1 MTIMKHN
8 KKQESNTSKG
18 FSLIELIIVMTILG
32 IIIAASSA
40 RLRDITV
47 NARIGSAVNQI
58 TTDID
63 LVKTM
68 SMGKRKQIKI
78 IFNLDNNGNYN
89 ETYTIYEAGEIYTDY
104 PGSNNGVISLS
115 DSDNS
120 GVNITSVNLDNSNS
134 NVLTFT
140 KWGNCLQSGTIILND
155 TREIHIKEITG
166 YWEIIN
172 S

>member
-1 MTIMKHN
+1 MKHYKN
-8 KKQESNTSKG
+8 QELQTSKG

-47 NARIGSAVNQI
+47 NARISSAVNQI

-63 LVKTM
+63 QAKTM

-78 IFNLDNNGNYN
+78 IFNQNN
-89 ETYTIYEAGEIYTDY
+89 ESYTIYESGQVYTDY
-104 PGSNNGVISLS
+104 PGSDNGVVSLS
-115 DSDNS
+115 DSNSS
-120 GVNITSVNLDNSNS
+120 GVDITSINLDGS

-140 KWGNCLQSGTIILND
+140 KWGNCMQSGTIILND
-155 TREIHIKEITG
+155 TREIHIKELTG
-166 YWEIIN
+166 YWEVIN

>member
-1 MTIMKHN
+1 MTIMKHYKN
-8 KKQESNTSKG
+8 QELQTTKG

-47 NARIGSAVNQI
+47 NARISSAVNQI

-63 LVKTM
+63 QAKTM

-78 IFNLDNNGNYN
+78 IFNQNN
-89 ETYTIYEAGEIYTDY
+89 ESYTIYKSGHVYTDY
-104 PGSNNGVISLS
+104 PGSDNGVVSLS
-115 DSDNS
+115 DSNSS
-120 GVNITSVNLDNSNS
+120 GVDITSINLDGS

-140 KWGNCLQSGTIILND
+140 KWGNCMQSGTIILND
-155 TREIHIKEITG
+155 TREIHIKELTG
-166 YWEIIN
+166 YWEVIN

>member
-1 MTIMKHN
+1 MKHYKN
-8 KKQESNTSKG
+8 QELQTSKG

-47 NARIGSAVNQI
+47 NARISSAVNQI

-63 LVKTM
+63 QAKTM

-78 IFNLDNNGNYN
+78 IFNQNN
-89 ETYTIYEAGEIYTDY
+89 ESYTIYKSGQVYTDY
-104 PGSNNGVISLS
+104 PGSDNGVVSLS
-115 DSDNS
+115 DSNSS
-120 GVNITSVNLDNSNS
+120 GVDITSINLDGS

-140 KWGNCLQSGTIILND
+140 KWGNCMQSGTIILNN
-155 TREIHIKEITG
+155 TREIHIKELTG
-166 YWEIIN
+166 YWEVIN

>member
-1 MTIMKHN
+1 MKHYKN
-8 KKQESNTSKG
+8 QVLQTSKG

-47 NARIGSAVNQI
+47 NARISSAVNQI

-63 LVKTM
+63 QAKTM

-78 IFNLDNNGNYN
+78 IFNQNN
-89 ETYTIYEAGEIYTDY
+89 ESYTIYESGQVYTDY
-104 PGSNNGVISLS
+104 PGSDNGVVSLS
-115 DSDNS
+115 DNNSS
-120 GVNITSVNLDNSNS
+120 GVDITSINLDGS

-140 KWGNCLQSGTIILND
+140 KWGNCMQSGTIILND
-155 TREIHIKEITG
+155 TREIHIKELTG
-166 YWEIIN
+166 YWEVIN

>member
-1 MTIMKHN
+1 MTIMKHYKN
-8 KKQESNTSKG
+8 QEVQTSKG
-18 FSLIELIIVMTILG
+18 FSLIELIIVITILG

-47 NARIGSAVNQI
+47 NARISSAINQI

-63 LVKTM
+63 QAKTI

-78 IFNLDNNGNYN
+78 IFNQNN
-89 ETYTIYEAGEIYTDY
+89 ESYTIYESGQVYTDY
-104 PGSNNGVISLS
+104 PGSDNGVVSLS
-115 DSDNS
+115 DSNSS
-120 GVNITSVNLDNSNS
+120 GVDITSINLDGS

-140 KWGNCLQSGTIILND
+140 KWGNCMQSGTIILND
-155 TREIHIKEITG
+155 TREIHIKELTG
-166 YWEIIN
+166 YWEVIN

>member
-1 MTIMKHN
+1 MKHYKN
-8 KKQESNTSKG
+8 QEVQTSKG
-18 FSLIELIIVMTILG
+18 FSLIELIIVITILG

-47 NARIGSAVNQI
+47 NARISSAINQI

-63 LVKTM
+63 QAKTI

-78 IFNLDNNGNYN
+78 IFNQNN
-89 ETYTIYEAGEIYTDY
+89 ESYTIYESGQVYTDY
-104 PGSNNGVISLS
+104 PGSDNGVVSLS
-115 DSDNS
+115 DSNSS
-120 GVNITSVNLDNSNS
+120 GVDITSINLDGS

-140 KWGNCLQSGTIILND
+140 KWGNCMQSGTIILND
-155 TREIHIKEITG
+155 TREIHIKELTG
-166 YWEIIN
+166 YWEVIN

>member
-1 MTIMKHN
+1 MTIMKHYKN
-8 KKQESNTSKG
+8 QELQTSKG

-47 NARIGSAVNQI
+47 NARISSAVNQI
-58 TTDID
+58 TADID
-63 LVKTM
+63 QAKTM

-78 IFNLDNNGNYN
+78 IFNQNN
-89 ETYTIYEAGEIYTDY
+89 ETYTIYESGQVYTDY
-104 PGSNNGVISLS
+104 PGSDNGVVSLS
-115 DSDNS
+115 DNNSS
-120 GVNITSVNLDNSNS
+120 GVDITSINLDGS

-140 KWGNCLQSGTIILND
+140 KWGNCMQSGTIILND
-155 TREIHIKEITG
+155 TREIHIKELTG
-166 YWEIIN
+166 YWEVIN

>member
-1 MTIMKHN
+1 MTIMKHYKN
-8 KKQESNTSKG
+8 QELQTSKG

-32 IIIAASSA
+32 IIIAASST

-47 NARIGSAVNQI
+47 NARISSAVNQI

-63 LVKTM
+63 QAKTM

-78 IFNLDNNGNYN
+78 IFNQNN
-89 ETYTIYEAGEIYTDY
+89 ESYTIYESGQVYTDY
-104 PGSNNGVISLS
+104 PGSDNGVVSLS
-115 DSDNS
+115 DNNSS
-120 GVNITSVNLDNSNS
+120 GVDITSINLDGS

-140 KWGNCLQSGTIILND
+140 KWGNCMQSGTIILND
-155 TREIHIKEITG
+155 TREIHIKELTG
-166 YWEIIN
+166 YWEVIN

>member
-1 MTIMKHN
+1 MKHYKN
-8 KKQESNTSKG
+8 QELQTSKG

-47 NARIGSAVNQI
+47 NARISSAVNQI

-63 LVKTM
+63 QAKTM

-78 IFNLDNNGNYN
+78 IFNQNN
-89 ETYTIYEAGEIYTDY
+89 ESYTIYESGQVYTDY
-104 PGSNNGVISLS
+104 PGSDNGVVSLS
-115 DSDNS
+115 DNNSS
-120 GVNITSVNLDNSNS
+120 GVDITSINLDGS

-140 KWGNCLQSGTIILND
+140 KWGNCMQSGTIILND
-155 TREIHIKEITG
+155 TREIHIKELTG
-166 YWEIIN
+166 YWEVIN

>member
-1 MTIMKHN
+1 MTIMKHYKN
-8 KKQESNTSKG
+8 QELQTSKG

-47 NARIGSAVNQI
+47 NARIRSAINQI

-63 LVKTM
+63 QAKTM

-78 IFNLDNNGNYN
+78 IFNQNN
-89 ETYTIYEAGEIYTDY
+89 ETYTIYKSGEVYTDY

-115 DSDNS
+115 DSNNS
-120 GVNITSVNLDNSNS
+120 GVDITSINLDGS

-140 KWGNCLQSGTIILND
+140 KWGSCLQSGTIILNN
-155 TREIHIKEITG
+155 TREIHIKELTG
-166 YWEIIN
+166 YWEVIN

>member
-1 MTIMKHN
+1 MKHYKN
-8 KKQESNTSKG
+8 QELQTLKG

-47 NARIGSAVNQI
+47 NARISSAVNQI

-63 LVKTM
+63 QAKTM

-78 IFNLDNNGNYN
+78 IFNQNN
-89 ETYTIYEAGEIYTDY
+89 ETYTIYESGQVYTDY
-104 PGSNNGVISLS
+104 PGSDNGVVSLS
-115 DSDNS
+115 DSNSS
-120 GVNITSVNLDNSNS
+120 GVDITSINLDGS

-140 KWGNCLQSGTIILND
+140 KWGNCMQSGTIILND
-155 TREIHIKEITG
+155 TREIHIKELTG
-166 YWEIIN
+166 YWEVIN

>member
-1 MTIMKHN
+1 MKHYKN
-8 KKQESNTSKG
+8 QELQTSKG

-47 NARIGSAVNQI
+47 NARISSAVNQI

-63 LVKTM
+63 QAKTM

-78 IFNLDNNGNYN
+78 IFNQNN
-89 ETYTIYEAGEIYTDY
+89 ETYTIYESGQVYTDY
-104 PGSNNGVISLS
+104 PGSDNGVVSLS
-115 DSDNS
+115 DNNSS
-120 GVNITSVNLDNSNS
+120 GVDITSINLDGS

-140 KWGNCLQSGTIILND
+140 KWGNCMQSGTIILND
-155 TREIHIKEITG
+155 TREIHIKELTG
-166 YWEIIN
+166 YWEVIN

>member
-1 MTIMKHN
+1 MTIMKHYKN
-8 KKQESNTSKG
+8 QGLQTSKG

-47 NARIGSAVNQI
+47 NARISSAVNQI

-63 LVKTM
+63 QAKTM

-78 IFNLDNNGNYN
+78 IFNQNN
-89 ETYTIYEAGEIYTDY
+89 ETYTIYESGQVYTDY
-104 PGSNNGVISLS
+104 PGSDNGVVSLS
-115 DSDNS
+115 DNNSS
-120 GVNITSVNLDNSNS
+120 GVDITSINLDGS

-140 KWGNCLQSGTIILND
+140 KWGNCMQSGTIILND
-155 TREIHIKEITG
+155 TREIHIKELTG
-166 YWEIIN
+166 YWEVIN

>member
-1 MTIMKHN
+1 MKHYKN
-8 KKQESNTSKG
+8 QGLQTSKG

-47 NARIGSAVNQI
+47 NARISSAVNQI

-63 LVKTM
+63 QAKTM

-78 IFNLDNNGNYN
+78 IFNQNN
-89 ETYTIYEAGEIYTDY
+89 ESYTIYKSGQVYTDY
-104 PGSNNGVISLS
+104 PGSDNGVVSLS
-115 DSDNS
+115 DSNSS
-120 GVNITSVNLDNSNS
+120 GVDITSINLDGS

-140 KWGNCLQSGTIILND
+140 KWGNCMQSGTIILND
-155 TREIHIKEITG
+155 TREIHIKELTG
-166 YWEIIN
+166 YWEVIN

>member
-1 MTIMKHN
+1 MKHYKN
-8 KKQESNTSKG
+8 QESQTSKG

-47 NARIGSAVNQI
+47 NARISSAVNQI

-63 LVKTM
+63 QAKTM

-78 IFNLDNNGNYN
+78 IFNQNN
-89 ETYTIYEAGEIYTDY
+89 ETYTIYKSGEVYTDY
-104 PGSNNGVISLS
+104 PGSNNGVVSLS
-115 DSDNS
+115 DSNSS
-120 GVNITSVNLDNSNS
+120 GVNITSINLDGS

-155 TREIHIKEITG
+155 TREIHIKELTG
-166 YWEIIN
+166 YWEVIN